1 MDLRLNNELISEY
14 HSGSQKARVLTESW
28 VGDNLFCPRC
38 GNDHIQHF
46 ENNRPAA
53 DFFCPVCN
61 NQYELKSRRGRLGK
75 KVADGAY
82 DTLISRITSNEN
94 PDFLFLSYSMDT
106 MRVTDLIMI
115 PKYFFV
121 PEIIEKRAPLPLTA
135 RRPGWVGCSIV
146 IEQIPQQGRV
156 NIVSRGIEEDRELVL
171 ERVSLSQRLSTENLH
186 ARGWLMD
193 ILRCVNSVPAEEFSL
208 SDIYRFEGFL
218 FEKHPENNNIRPK
231 IRQQLQL
238 LRDKGVIEFLGMG
251 RYRKVR

>member
-38 GNDHIQHF
+38 GNAHIQHF
-46 ENNRPAA
+46 VNNKPAA

-61 NQYELKSRRGRLGK
+61 NQYELKSKQGSLGR

-82 DTLISRITSNEN
+82 DTLIRRITSYEN
-94 PDFLFLSYSMDT
+94 PDFLFMSYSMET

-135 RRPGWVGCSIV
+135 RRAGWVGCNIV

-156 NIVSRGIEEDRELVL
+156 VIVSGGIEEDRELVL
-171 ERVSLSQRLSTENLH
+171 EKVSLSQRLSTKDLH

-193 ILRCVNSVPAEEFSL
+193 ILKCVNSFPSEEFSL
-208 SDIYRFEGFL
+208 TDMYQFENYL
-218 FEKHPENNNIRPK
+218 FEKHPENNNIKPK

-238 LRDKGVIEFLGMG
+238 LRDKGVIEFLGKG

>member
-94 PDFLFLSYSMDT
+94 PDFLILSYYMDT

>member
-28 VGDNLFCPRC
+28 VGDNLFCSRC
-38 GNDHIQHF
+38 GNAHIRHF
-46 ENNRPAA
+46 ANNKPAA
-53 DFFCPVCN
+53 DFFCPACK
-61 NQYELKSRRGRLGK
+61 NQFELKSKQGRLGR

-82 DTLISRITSNEN
+82 DTLIRRITSYEN
-94 PDFLFLSYSMDT
+94 PDFLFMSYSMET

-135 RRPGWVGCSIV
+135 RRAGWVGCNIV

-156 NIVSRGIEEDRELVL
+156 VIVSGGIEEDRELVL
-171 ERVSLSQRLSTENLH
+171 ERASLSQRLSTEDLH

-193 ILRCVNSVPAEEFSL
+193 ILKCVNSFPSEEFSL
-208 SDIYRFEGFL
+208 TDMYQFENYL
-218 FEKHPENNNIRPK
+218 FEKHPENNNIRSK